1 MPVSG
6 FYAELFVAFALTG
19 SLTGLVLGKW
29 YTLAQG
35 VKCKIPIDS
44 TELTPLNEAIR
55 FFQNRTHGVQD
66 GARPQLAGLRNLG
79 KYRLY
84 GFLGERKIG
93 FIANK
98 AGWSKVMQH
107 VLDERQCFFGSHWR
121 ENKNLR
127 PPNAVPQFSAKPRRH
142 AFLRI
147 PRKR

>member
-55 FFQNRTHGVQD
+55 FFQNGTHGVQD
-66 GARPQLAGLRNLG
+66 RARPQNSLVFAISVSIVCTASWVNG
-79 KYRLY
+79 K
-84 GFLGERKIG
+84 
-93 FIANK
+93 
-98 AGWSKVMQH
+98 
-107 VLDERQCFFGSHWR
+107 
-121 ENKNLR
+121 
-127 PPNAVPQFSAKPRRH
+127 
-142 AFLRI
+142 
-147 PRKR
+147 